1 MEGGEGGGGA
11 DEAAPRRFTAP
22 PGRSGPLK
30 LEEEESEEMPRES
43 VETETEAEEVIE
55 KPVHKP
61 EGGEEAIEEPEVEE
75 LEEEAEERRPL
86 RLEEEEV
93 EEVEEAKPP
102 EPVKVVEE
110 RPRTYRIG
118 DHVVQEVVVEG
129 QPVTWVKCL
138 LCGAEAPLT
147 ELNKL
152 KEKPCKVPRKEGE
165 TEEAKE
171 KPEPAGVC
179 EYCGGEAIGRYPVA
193 GMEIRLCE
201 KCLDKYEE
209 FYLKARP
216 SITRRDLLTN
226 QVATIRV
233 KHSLELLE
241 KPPKIAWVN
250 ELTTWFI
257 EEDGKWP
264 CPACGEEFDRLANA
278 IKHFTEK
285 HPEKAGWER
294 EFVNE
299 LGDVPKTWQGY
310 ACPECGLFEGDL
322 NLLKLHYK
330 KVHRGEE

>member
-1 MEGGEGGGGA
+1 MEGERRGGGA

-30 LEEEESEEMPRES
+30 LEEEESEEVPRER
-43 VETETEAEEVIE
+43 
-55 KPVHKP
+55 
-61 EGGEEAIEEPEVEE
+61 PEVEE
-75 LEEEAEERRPL
+75 AEEAEKTVEDVRPEPEAEEGEVEEEAEEEVEEAPPL
-86 RLEEEEV
+86 RLEEEEAEKA
-93 EEVEEAKPP
+93 EEVKPP
-102 EPVKVVEE
+102 EPAKVVEE

-152 KEKPCKVPRKEGE
+152 KEKPCKVSRKEGE
-165 TEEAKE
+165 VEEAEEEPK
-171 KPEPAGVC
+171 PAGVC

-216 SITRRDLLTN
+216 SITRRDPLTN

-241 KPPKIAWVN
+241 KAPRIAWVN

-257 EEDGKWP
+257 EDDGKWP
-264 CPACGEEFDRLANA
+264 CPACGEKFDRLADA

-294 EFVNE
+294 EYVNG
-299 LGDVPKTWQGY
+299 LGEVPKTWQGFT
-310 ACPECGLFEGDL
+310 CPKCGLFEGDV

-330 KVHRGEE
+330 KVHGGEK